1 MGTPLDTLFPVS
13 LVTCTSLMK
22 SCTPPSLAYFDA
34 SPTPPVIPAFG
45 ARVLNYPRVCY
56 FNCGS
61 LFLLGNWLNVLIASS
76 LRIFWFFNSYLLI
89 LPVFLF
95 LSIYWYLCYFFMRIL
110 WSFEYFMN
118 RGIYITSPSSSSGVY
133 VVVGAG
139 KRIEFNSIIVTKLNN
154 YMIII
159 INLTVKY

>member
-1 MGTPLDTLFPVS
+1 
-13 LVTCTSLMK
+13 
-22 SCTPPSLAYFDA
+22 
-34 SPTPPVIPAFG
+34 
-45 ARVLNYPRVCY
+45 
-56 FNCGS
+56 
-61 LFLLGNWLNVLIASS
+61 
-76 LRIFWFFNSYLLI
+76 
-89 LPVFLF
+89 
-95 LSIYWYLCYFFMRIL
+95 
-110 WSFEYFMN
+110 MN